1 MSTKYSV
8 IVEHFAKHHFIKKFN
23 KKYKKSWDITWQAIV
38 EQFKRI
44 DSLFDTSIAET
55 IIDSSNIKIVKTE
68 FRIAGTKQSRKSSG
82 NRCIIAVQKDVS
94 IVYVLLVY
102 HKNDLNNGNETAQ
115 WKQII
120 KKNYKQYKDL
130 F

>member
-8 IVEHFAKHHFIKKFN
+8 IVKHFAEHHFIKKFN
-23 KKYKKSWDITWQAIV
+23 KKYKRAWNITWRAIV

-44 DSLFDTSIAET
+44 DFLFNTSIAEI
-55 IIDSSNIKIVKTE
+55 IIDSSNIQIVKTE

-82 NRCIIAVQKDVS
+82 NMCIIAIQKDVN
-94 IVYVLLVY
+94 IIYILLVY
-102 HKNDLNNGNETAQ
+102 HKNDLGGGNKTAR

-120 KKNYKQYKDL
+120 KENYKQYKNL